1 MNRMMKTFY
10 QTGMVFFFLI
20 VLGACGGDDDN
31 GSTTLSLDGAGYV
44 VITPGS
50 LQHNSD
56 NVAGS
61 GSIVFNDPLSG
72 VATKHS
78 YALNFTLADGGSL
91 TLVSHSSNQ
100 LANGINIVMTRSGA
114 VLSVLIQA
122 GGNQTDAS
130 PSFTDVDATQPIGL
144 QIDVHNDETDQG
156 AHLLAWTG
164 QSFDE
169 GDAIFNSED
178 TGGSPGNGSGSFWG
192 LILQN
197 ATVNTAE
204 VGDAKFVEP

>member
-1 MNRMMKTFY
+1 MNSIMKTFY
-10 QTGMVFFFLI
+10 QTGTVFFFLI

-72 VATKHS
+72 IDSKHS
-78 YALNFTLADGGSL
+78 YALSFTIEDGGSL
-91 TLVSHSSNQ
+91 TLGSHATNQ
-100 LANGINIVMTRSGA
+100 LASGVNVVLSRSGPA
-114 VLSVLIQA
+114 LSATIQA
-122 GGNQTDAS
+122 EGGQTDISAAFAGIDAS
-130 PSFTDVDATQPIGL
+130 GPINV
-144 QIDVHNDETDQG
+144 QIDIHNDEAP
-156 AHLLAWTG
+156 AHILIWTG
-164 QSFDE
+164 TSFDE
-169 GDAIFNSED
+169 ADAVFNSEED
-178 TGGSPGNGSGSFWG
+178 GDAPGNGSDNFWG

-197 ATVNTAE
+197 AVVTTAE

>member
-1 MNRMMKTFY
+1 MNCIMKTFY
-10 QTGMVFFFLI
+10 QTGTAFFFLI

-44 VITPGS
+44 VITSGS

-61 GSIVFNDPLSG
+61 GSILFNDPLSG
-72 VATKHS
+72 IDSKHS
-78 YALNFTLADGGSL
+78 YALSFTIEDGGSL
-91 TLVSHSSNQ
+91 TLGSHATNQ
-100 LANGINIVMTRSGA
+100 PASGVNVVISRSGSA
-114 VLSVLIQA
+114 LSVILQA
-122 GGNQTDAS
+122 EVGQTDVSAAFAGIDAS
-130 PSFTDVDATQPIGL
+130 GPINV
-144 QIDVHNDETDQG
+144 QIDVHNDEAP
-156 AHLLAWTG
+156 AHILAWTG

-169 GDAIFNSED
+169 ADAIFNSEED
-178 TGGSPGNGSGSFWG
+178 GDASGNGSGNFWG

-197 ATVNTAE
+197 AAVNRAE

>member
-1 MNRMMKTFY
+1 MDRMMKTFY
-10 QTGMVFFFLI
+10 HFGMVFFFLI
-20 VLGACGGDDDN
+20 ALGACGGDDEN
-31 GSTTLSLDGAGYV
+31 GSTALSLDGAGYV
-44 VITPGS
+44 ITSGS

-72 VATKHS
+72 ISSKHS
-78 YALNFTLADGGSL
+78 YALSFTIEDGGSL
-91 TLVSHSSNQ
+91 TLGSHVTNQ
-100 LANGINIVMTRSGA
+100 LANGINVVISRSGLT
-114 VLSVLIQA
+114 LSVILQA
-122 GGNQTDAS
+122 EGGQNDVSDAFAGINAS
-130 PSFTDVDATQPIGL
+130 GPINV
-144 QIDVHNDETDQG
+144 QIDVHNDEAP
-156 AHLLAWTG
+156 AHILAWTG

-169 GDAIFNSED
+169 ADAIFNSEED
-178 TGGSPGNGSGSFWG
+178 GETPGNGSGNFWG

>member
-31 GSTTLSLDGAGYV
+31 GSTTVSLDGAGYV

-72 VATKHS
+72 IDTKHS
-78 YALNFTLADGGSL
+78 YALSFTIEDGGSL
-91 TLVSHSSNQ
+91 TLGSHATNQ
-100 LANGINIVMTRSGA
+100 LASGVNVVLSRSGSA
-114 VLSVLIQA
+114 LSVILQA
-122 GGNQTDAS
+122 EGGQTDVSAA
-130 PSFTDVDATQPIGL
+130 FAGIVDASGPINV
-144 QIDVHNDETDQG
+144 QIDVHNDEAP
-156 AHLLAWTG
+156 AHILAWTG

-169 GDAIFNSED
+169 ADAIFNSEED
-178 TGGSPGNGSGSFWG
+178 GDAPGNGSGNFWG